1 MAAFCRRGFYS
12 FSMRF
17 FLLLSGLSLG
27 FAEVAFAQS
36 IVQVNN
42 ADDPI
47 AAVAPAI
54 AAPIPPELKPHG
66 SLYFSW
72 GYNRDWYTRS
82 DIRFKNTTTANYDF
96 TFVQAHASDKP
107 DFKDFWRFNSWT
119 IPQYDMTLGYLFHDR
134 HNLGIEVSWNHLKYV
149 VDDNQVIRVRG
160 QINGRQIDK
169 DTLVTPDFVHLQHT
183 NGNNYLMVNLVK
195 HYTLF
200 ERRYFKLSGVGK
212 VGLGPMISYTIST
225 VLGDHQEG
233 PFHYHGMVVGTSL
246 GVKADIFRYF
256 FLQTDLQGAYADYT
270 NTWLGQ
276 DRVGRATHTFGS
288 LQVIWAFGFNVPL

>member
-1 MAAFCRRGFYS
+1 M
-12 FSMRF
+12 
-17 FLLLSGLSLG
+17 
-27 FAEVAFAQS
+27 
-36 IVQVNN
+36 VQVT
-42 ADDPI
+42 DPI
-47 AAVAPAI
+47 SSTGAAATPAPV
-54 AAPIPPELKPHG
+54 PVELKPHG
-66 SLYFSW
+66 SVYFSW

-96 TFVQAHASDKP
+96 TFLNAHASDKP

-119 IPQYDMTLGYLFHDR
+119 IPQYDMTLGYLFHDK

-149 VDDNQVIRVRG
+149 VDDNQVMHVRG

-195 HYTLF
+195 HRTLF
-200 ERRYFKLSGVGK
+200 ERRYFKVSAVGK

-225 VLGDHQEG
+225 VLGDHEEG
-233 PFHYHGMVVGTSL
+233 PFHYHGMVMGTSL
-246 GVKADIFRYF
+246 GLKADILRYF
-256 FLQTDLQGAYADYT
+256 FLQTDIQGAFADYT

-288 LQVIWAFGFNVPL
+288 LQAIWAFGFNVPL

>member
-1 MAAFCRRGFYS
+1 MAALSRHIFYS

-17 FLLLSGLSLG
+17 LLLLSGLSLG
-27 FAEVAFAQS
+27 LAGVTFAQS
-36 IVQVNN
+36 IVQVNS
-42 ADDPI
+42 DVV
-47 AAVAPAI
+47 AAAAAAPAI
-54 AAPIPPELKPHG
+54 VAPIPAALKPHS

-119 IPQYDMTLGYLFHDR
+119 IPQYDMTLGYLFHDK

-149 VDDNQVIRVRG
+149 VDDNQIIHVRG
-160 QINGRQIDK
+160 QINGRYLDK

-200 ERRYFKLSGVGK
+200 ERPHFKVSGVGK

-256 FLQTDLQGAYADYT
+256 FLQTDLQGAFADYT

-288 LQVIWAFGFNVPL
+288 LQAIWAFGFNVPL